1 MTQKDFHHPRVNQA
15 AGMISVQAGCTTDEA
30 LLILRERA
38 AATGESLDDL
48 ALATVERRLRF
59 EPAT

>member
-15 AGMISVQAGCTTDEA
+15 AGMISVQAECSTDEA
-30 LLILRERA
+30 LRILRARA
-38 AATGESLDDL
+38 DATGESVDDL
-48 ALATVERRLRF
+48 ATATVERRIRF